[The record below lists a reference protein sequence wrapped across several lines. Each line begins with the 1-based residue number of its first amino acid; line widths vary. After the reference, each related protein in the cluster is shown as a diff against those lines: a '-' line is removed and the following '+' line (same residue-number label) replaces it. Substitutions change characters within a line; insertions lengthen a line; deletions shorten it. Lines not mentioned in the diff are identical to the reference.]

1 MNRCGILLTDQRLL
15 WRVKWG
21 TAGLITAINIS
32 VYCIWVPARLQISDE
47 YVHINEIWD
56 RCEKVIYL
64 LVDAA
69 LNIFFIRIVKQ
80 NLIENGLHKYNN
92 LVKFNMFIIGFSL
105 AMDVLIVAMMSL
117 NNSFVYVAIFIL
129 SLSATCPVK
138 SDG

>member
-129 SLSATCPVK
+129 LS
-138 SDG
+138 